1 MEPPKKTE
9 DLETVRRVQE
19 KLAAKKEQQ
28 QREREA
34 ERALEEAKNAE
45 RELERERLKQERL
58 EKREKLKV
66 EREEAKAKGPEEYER
81 WRQARRTMSCNSE
94 TADADMEP
102 PQLYPN
108 LMSSNPSSESIAS
121 NGNNNSSNDNSDTN
135 VEPLADTD
143 AMLQQASEPPP
154 QEDDEM
160 SFHPPQESEFMT
172 NYTSEPI
179 QYPWQPAPQVRPRA
193 PPGMMQQ
200 PPHAS
205 TTWTCACSLI
215 NAAPA
220 LSCARCG
227 VFRFQA
233 ESAERNLSFLS
244 MDQPRFG
251 ASFQQQEAVGPFGGW
266 GGAVVNGGNKL
277 ASPIIEPSRNIPPPP
292 HHLEGLDHMNRSHSS
307 QQQAPF
313 PPQQG
318 HGNGLLAASRFPSSD
333 SGAMFR
339 HFDPQRGGGLGNGVF
354 EVPPPSSAA
363 SAERSHFVPEKP
375 AFRTVDEL
383 LESLNLSCLSSIFSA
398 EDIDLAA
405 LKLLKNSHLTDMGIK
420 LGPRVKLMKAIES
433 L

>member
-1 MEPPKKTE
+1 
-9 DLETVRRVQE
+9 VRRVQE

-34 ERALEEAKNAE
+34 ERAIEEAKNAE
-45 RELERERLKQERL
+45 REQEKERVKQEKMER
-58 EKREKLKV
+58 REKLRV

-94 TADADMEP
+94 TADAEVEL

-121 NGNNNSSNDNSDTN
+121 TNNTNNDSDTN
-135 VEPLADTD
+135 IEHLTAEANAVFHDTD
-143 AMLQQASEPPP
+143 EPI
-154 QEDDEM
+154 QEDDPM
-160 SFHPPQESEFMT
+160 SFHPPQAMESEFMT
-172 NYTSEPI
+172 NYTSEPVP
-179 QYPWQPAPQVRPRA
+179 YPWQPAQHARSRA

-200 PPHAS
+200 QHLPP
-205 TTWTCACSLI
+205 TTWTCQCSLI
-215 NAAPA
+215 NASTS

-227 VFRFQA
+227 VLRFQA

-244 MDQPRFG
+244 MDQPRFSG
-251 ASFQQQEAVGPFGGW
+251 FQQQEAGPTFGGW
-266 GGAVVNGGNKL
+266 GAGGAVNGNGSKL
-277 ASPIIEPSRNIPPPP
+277 ASPIIEPSRNLAP
-292 HHLEGLDHMNRSHSS
+292 HLPHLEGLENMTRSHST
-307 QQQAPF
+307 QAPN
-313 PPQQG
+313 PHQPQPG
-318 HGNGLLAASRFPSSD
+318 HANGLLAASRFPSSE
-333 SGAMFR
+333 SAAMFR
-339 HFDPQRGGGLGNGVF
+339 NFNPQHAVGLGNGVF
-354 EVPPPSSAA
+354 EVPSAA
-363 SAERSHFVPEKP
+363 SERSHFAVPEKP
-375 AFRTVDEL
+375 AFHTVDEL